1 MALLPLLYK
10 KMEVKVVGLFTSK
23 KVRVNKIKPACVTG
37 RPCYKV
43 TYVDVDGIYPHEMFI
58 SKLDGITVGST
69 VKKNKLDK
77 YVV

>member
-1 MALLPLLYK
+1 M
-10 KMEVKVVGLFTSK
+10 
-23 KVRVNKIKPACVTG
+23 TG